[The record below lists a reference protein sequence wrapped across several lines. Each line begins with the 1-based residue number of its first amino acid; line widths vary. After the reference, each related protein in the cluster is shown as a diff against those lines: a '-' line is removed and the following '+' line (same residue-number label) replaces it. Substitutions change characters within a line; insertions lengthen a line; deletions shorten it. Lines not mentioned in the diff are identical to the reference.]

1 MLEKIK
7 TILAQ
12 YVDADMNEVTE
23 ETRLA
28 EDLGLTSYSLMSMM
42 GEFEETFQITVDEA
56 ELTDIFTVGDVMKYI
71 EKKSGKK
78 K

>member
-7 TILAQ
+7 TMLAQ